1 MQSEKCFLTCIYH
14 FQNQIHDEL
23 YDFCTKFDLLLSSI
37 NPESPLCSIVTGD
50 FNAHCCSRWW
60 QNDITNS
67 AQQEIEYLALRA
79 GSKQSTYKPTHV
91 VNNYVMH

>member
-1 MQSEKCFLTCIYH
+1 MFFKLYLSFPKSV
-14 FQNQIHDEL
+14 HDEL

-37 NPESPLCSIVTGD
+37 NHESPLCSIVTGD

-67 AQQEIEYLALRA
+67 AQQEIEYLAL
-79 GSKQSTYKPTHV
+79 
-91 VNNYVMH
+91 